1 MHRLLVR
8 AGKISSDLCSKCRS
22 TSAQPARLYGLAKV
36 HKQKTPLRPVLSLP
50 GSCYENLTNQLKKW
64 FDKIEEAKIETST
77 INIKRDLMEVI
88 LEEDEVI
95 VSLDVKSL
103 YTNVPVLESIELA
116 ADILYNSEN
125 FLLLIKKLLK
135 VS

>member
-1 MHRLLVR
+1 MSLVR
-8 AGKISSDLCSKCRS
+8 AGKISSDLYSKCRS
-22 TSAQPARLYGLAKV
+22 TGAQPARLYGLAKV
-36 HKQKTPLRPVLSLP
+36 HKQKKPLRPVLSIP
-50 GSCYENLTNQLKKW
+50 GSCYENLTNQLSKW

-77 INIKRDLMEVI
+77 INIKRDLMEVS

-116 ADILYNSEN
+116 ADIL
-125 FLLLIKKLLK
+125 
-135 VS
+135 

>member
-22 TSAQPARLYGLAKV
+22 TGAQPARLYGLAKV

-50 GSCYENLTNQLKKW
+50 GSCYENLTNQLSKW

-116 ADILYNSEN
+116 ADIFYNSEN